1 MAKILIVEDEKIV
14 AKDIEY
20 RLRKLGYTVTGMAT
34 SGRDALQKAEET
46 VPDLV
51 LMDIQI
57 KGDMDGIAAAEA
69 LRQRLQLPVIYLTA
83 YADEPTLRRAKITLP
98 YGYLL
103 KPFEERDLHTAIE
116 VALRQHEL
124 QRTLERR
131 ATHLALINDIGS
143 QIATELALHSVLQR
157 AVHLIQQTFGYH
169 HVAIFLLED
178 GFAQLRAV
186 AGVHEQYLVLT
197 YRQSINDGIIGWV
210 ARHGEKIVAND
221 ISQEPRYLPFIT
233 DYFTASA
240 ELCLPIK
247 VAGQTVGI
255 LDIQCSH
262 SHTFDQNDV
271 MVMETLTSQIAV
283 AIRNAQLYEQAQQE
297 KEALERQQML
307 LQTILDHIP
316 VMVSYFDRK
325 GCCQWVNREWER
337 ISGWSWHE
345 IQGRN
350 MFAEFYPDPSEQQ
363 RVRAAI
369 FAAEGRWDEIK
380 TRVRDGRLID
390 TIWASV
396 RLPDGSTLGIG
407 ADITERKQLEAQF
420 FQAQKL
426 EAIGRLAGGLAH
438 DFNNILTVIMSYT
451 SLGMRVSRT
460 DQPIQRHL
468 KGIQENAERA
478 ANLTRQLLSFARKQ
492 VVEPQNVN
500 LNELIVR
507 SEKMIRPLLGEEIQ
521 LTINL
526 APDVGWVKA
535 DPNQLEQVVL
545 NLVLNARDAMPQG
558 GHLTLQTANVSLEP
572 QANGRG
578 DEAPPGDYVMLLLKD
593 TGSGMSEEVKAHLF
607 EPFFT
612 TKVRG
617 KGTGLGLAICFG
629 IIKQSEGY
637 IRVES
642 EVGRGATFRI
652 YLPYLAA
659 TGVATTPQKLVE
671 RLPGGNET
679 ILLVEDEPEVRAL
692 TVNLLKEHGYT
703 LLVAAN
709 GAEALYISDEQAS
722 TPIDLLLTDVV
733 MPLLGGKALA
743 ERLKTRRPETKVLL
757 ISGYTDEAVVAPTL
771 PPGTAFLQ
779 KPFSPTALLAKV
791 REVLDA

>member
-1 MAKILIVEDEKIV
+1 MAKILVVEDEKIV

-20 RLRKLGYTVTGMAT
+20 RLQKLGYTVTGMAT
-34 SGRDALQKAEET
+34 SGSDALQKAEEAP
-46 VPDLV
+46 PDLV
-51 LMDIQI
+51 LMDIQL
-57 KGDMDGIAAAEA
+57 KGDMDGITVAEA
-69 LRQRLQLPVIYLTA
+69 MRQRFQLPVIYLTA

-143 QIATELALHSVLQR
+143 QIATELALHGVLHR

-169 HVAIFLLED
+169 HVAILLLEN

-186 AGVHEQYLVLT
+186 AGVHEQHLVPT

-221 ISQEPRYLPFIT
+221 INQEPHYLRFIT
-233 DYFTASA
+233 DYFTAQA

-247 VAGQTVGI
+247 VAGQTVGV

-283 AIRNAQLYEQAQQE
+283 AIHNAQLYEQAQQE
-297 KEALERQQML
+297 KEALGQQQML

-316 VMVSYFDRK
+316 MMVSYFDRK

-337 ISGWSWHE
+337 ISGWSWQE

-350 MFAEFYPDPSEQQ
+350 MLAEFYPDPAEQQ
-363 RVRAAI
+363 RVWTAL
-369 FAAEGRWDEIK
+369 FAAEGRWNEIK

-407 ADITERKQLEAQF
+407 GDITERKQLEAQF

-451 SLGMRVSRT
+451 SLGMRASGA
-460 DQPIQRHL
+460 DQPINRHL

-500 LNELIVR
+500 LNELITR
-507 SEKMIRPLLGEEIQ
+507 SEKMLRPLLEEDIQ
-521 LTINL
+521 LTVNL
-526 APDVGWVKA
+526 APDLGWIKA

-558 GHLTLQTANVSLEP
+558 GYLTIQTANVSLDP
-572 QANGRG
+572 QANGPVE
-578 DEAPPGDYVMLLLKD
+578 EAPPGDYVMLLLRD
-593 TGSGMSEEVKAHLF
+593 TGTGMTAEVKAHLF

-629 IIKQSEGY
+629 IIKQSEGH
-637 IRVES
+637 IQVES
-642 EVGRGATFRI
+642 EVGRGTTFRI

-659 TGVATTPQKLVE
+659 TPVAATPQKLVE
-671 RLPGGNET
+671 RLPGGHET

-779 KPFSPTALLAKV
+779 KPFSPTMLLAKV